1 LFDDAKIPQKIE
13 NTKLLTLFL
22 TEHHCCESKNPVI
35 LLKNKSHP
43 KVAFK
48 WSSVD
53 QGLLPALSGVVKT
66 NVLTLQR

>member
-1 LFDDAKIPQKIE
+1 M
-13 NTKLLTLFL
+13 
-22 TEHHCCESKNPVI
+22 
-35 LLKNKSHP
+35 KNKSHS

-48 WSSVD
+48 WSSVV